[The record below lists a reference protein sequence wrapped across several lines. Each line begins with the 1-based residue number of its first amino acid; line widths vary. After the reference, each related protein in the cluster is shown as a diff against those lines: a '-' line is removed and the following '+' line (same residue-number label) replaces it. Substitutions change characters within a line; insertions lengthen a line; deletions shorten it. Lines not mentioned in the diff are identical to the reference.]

1 MLEKNSKSPG
11 TSRKEREENE
21 AIKSA
26 FIEL

>member
-1 MLEKNSKSPG
+1 MLEKNSKSPV

-21 AIKSA
+21 ARKSA